1 MRNRKLFLFM
11 TILLPAVAQ
20 AQQDKKSI
28 LQGNEYYRQ
37 QQYDEA
43 AAAYQ
48 RSLGNNGL
56 ESVVGNFNL
65 GAAWYKQKKL
75 DDAIQ
80 QFTDIAGSATDK
92 TLKAKAYHN
101 LGNALLESQKLEESI
116 EAYKK
121 SLLNN
126 PKDDETRYNL
136 AYAQEK
142 LKQQQQQQNNQDQQN
157 DKKDQDNKD
166 QNQNK
171 DNKDQDNKDQDNK
184 DPDQDKKDQDQ
195 NKDNPNDKNDSDKGK
210 NDQQQSQPGQ
220 LSKADAERLLEAM
233 NQEEKNT
240 QEKLKKKKGTGQGK
254 VVKQW

>member
-1 MRNRKLFLFM
+1 MKNGKLFWLM
-11 TILLPAVAQ
+11 MALLPMTVQ

-28 LQGNEYYRQ
+28 REGNEYYRQ

-48 RSLGNNGL
+48 RSLGNSGAKGL

-65 GAAWYKQKKL
+65 GAAWYKQKKME
-75 DDAIQ
+75 DAVQ
-80 QFTDIAGSATDK
+80 QFTDIAESASDK
-92 TLKAKAYHN
+92 SLKAKAYHN

-116 EAYKK
+116 EAYKQ

-142 LKQQQQQQNNQDQQN
+142 LKQQQQNNQDQNNKDQDQQN
-157 DKKDQDNKD
+157 KDEENKDQDNQGQD
-166 QNQNK
+166 QQNK
-171 DNKDQDNKDQDNK
+171 DDKNKDQDNKDQDQQNNDEKNK
-184 DPDQDKKDQDQ
+184 DQ
-195 NKDNPNDKNDSDKGK
+195 NKD
-210 NDQQQSQPGQ
+210 QQQPQSGQ

-240 QEKLKKKKGTGQGK
+240 QEKLKKKKGVGQGK

>member
-1 MRNRKLFLFM
+1 M

-142 LKQQQQQQNNQDQQN
+142 LKQQQQQQQNNQDQQN

-166 QNQNK
+166 QNQN
-171 DNKDQDNKDQDNK
+171 NKDQDNK

-195 NKDNPNDKNDSDKGK
+195 NKDNPNDKNDSDNGK

>member
-1 MRNRKLFLFM
+1 MRNRKLFLLM

-166 QNQNK
+166 QNQN
-171 DNKDQDNKDQDNK
+171 NKDQDNKDQNNK

-195 NKDNPNDKNDSDKGK
+195 NKDNPNDKNDSDNGK

>member
-1 MRNRKLFLFM
+1 MMNRKLFWL
-11 TILLPAVAQ
+11 IAVLLPVAVQ

-28 LQGNEYYRQ
+28 LEGNEYYRQ

-48 RSLGNNGL
+48 RSLGHGQ

-101 LGNALLESQKLEESI
+101 LGNALLESQQLEESI
-116 EAYKK
+116 EAYKQ

-142 LKQQQQQQNNQDQQN
+142 LKQQQQQ
-157 DKKDQDNKD
+157 DKNKD
-166 QNQNK
+166 QENKDQGDQNK
-171 DNKDQDNKDQDNK
+171 DEKNKDQGDQDENKDEKNKDQG
-184 DPDQDKKDQDQ
+184 DQDQ
-195 NKDNPNDKNDSDKGK
+195 NKDKGK

-220 LSKADAERLLEAM
+220 LSKQDAERLLEAM
-233 NQEEKNT
+233 AQEEKNT

>member
-1 MRNRKLFLFM
+1 MMYRKLFWLM
-11 TILLPAVAQ
+11 TALLPMAVQ

-28 LQGNEYYRQ
+28 LEGNEYYRQ

-48 RSLGNNGL
+48 RSLGHGQ

-75 DDAIQ
+75 DEAIG

-116 EAYKK
+116 EAYKQA
-121 SLLNN
+121 LLNN

-142 LKQQQQQQNNQDQQN
+142 LKQQQQNNPDRNKDNQDQKNKDQDN
-157 DKKDQDNKD
+157 RDQDNKD
-166 QNQNK
+166 NKDPNKDNQDP
-171 DNKDQDNKDQDNK
+171 DNKDQEHKDNNE
-184 DPDQDKKDQDQ
+184 QDQ
-195 NKDNPNDKNDSDKGK
+195 GK
-210 NDQQQSQPGQ
+210 NDQQSQPGQ
-220 LSKADAERLLEAM
+220 LSKQDAERLLEAM
-233 NQEEKNT
+233 AQEEKNT

>member
-1 MRNRKLFLFM
+1 MMRNCKLFLLM
-11 TILLPAVAQ
+11 TVVLPVAVQ

-28 LQGNEYYRQ
+28 REGNEYYRQ

-43 AAAYQ
+43 AEAYQ
-48 RSLGNNGL
+48 RSLGNGGANGL

-65 GAAWYKQKKL
+65 GAAWYKQQKL
-75 DDAIQ
+75 DDAVQ
-80 QFTDIAGSATDK
+80 QFTDIAESASDK
-92 TLKAKAYHN
+92 SLKAKAYHN

-116 EAYKK
+116 EAYKQ

-142 LKQQQQQQNNQDQQN
+142 LKQQQQQNNQDQN
-157 DKKDQDNKD
+157 KNQDNKD
-166 QNQNK
+166 QNQDQEDQQNK
-171 DNKDQDNKDQDNK
+171 DEKNKDQENQDNKDQ
-184 DPDQDKKDQDQ
+184 QKDQDQ
-195 NKDNPNDKNDSDKGK
+195 KDQDK

>member
-1 MRNRKLFLFM
+1 MRNRKLFLLM

-142 LKQQQQQQNNQDQQN
+142 LKQQQQQQQNNQDQQN

-166 QNQNK
+166 QNQN
-171 DNKDQDNKDQDNK
+171 NKDQDNK

-195 NKDNPNDKNDSDKGK
+195 NKDNPNDKNDSDNGK

>member
-1 MRNRKLFLFM
+1 MMNRKLSLLM
-11 TILLPAVAQ
+11 MVLLPVALQ

-28 LQGNEYYRQ
+28 LEGNEYYRQ

-48 RSLGNNGL
+48 RALGNNGL

-75 DDAIQ
+75 DDAIG
-80 QFTDIAGSATDK
+80 QFTDIAESSTDK
-92 TLKAKAYHN
+92 ALKAKAYHN

-121 SLLNN
+121 ALLNN

-142 LKQQQQQQNNQDQQN
+142 LKEQQQQDNQDQQN
-157 DKKDQDNKD
+157 QDKNKD
-166 QNQNK
+166 EKNKEQGDKNK
-171 DNKDQDNKDQDNK
+171 DEKNQEQG
-184 DPDQDKKDQDQ
+184 DQ
-195 NKDNPNDKNDSDKGK
+195 NKDEKNQEQGERNKD
-210 NDQQQSQPGQ
+210 NQDQDQQSQPGQ
-220 LSKADAERLLEAM
+220 LSKQDAERLLEAM
-233 NQEEKNT
+233 AQEEKNT

>member
-1 MRNRKLFLFM
+1 M

-75 DDAIQ
+75 DDAVQ

-166 QNQNK
+166 QNQN
-171 DNKDQDNKDQDNK
+171 NKDQDNKDQDNK

-195 NKDNPNDKNDSDKGK
+195 NKDNPNDKNDSDNGK

>member
-1 MRNRKLFLFM
+1 MKNGKLFLM
-11 TILLPAVAQ
+11 ITVLLPIAVQ

-28 LQGNEYYRQ
+28 RQGNEYYRQ
-37 QQYDEA
+37 QQYDDA
-43 AAAYQ
+43 ATAYQ
-48 RSLGNNGL
+48 QSLSNGH

-92 TLKAKAYHN
+92 AVKAKAYHN
-101 LGNALLESQKLEESI
+101 LGNSLLESQKLEESI

-142 LKQQQQQQNNQDQQN
+142 LKQQQQQENKDNQDKNKNNQDQENKDNQN
-157 DKKDQDNKD
+157 QDNEDKDKDNKD
-166 QNQNK
+166 QENK
-171 DNKDQDNKDQDNK
+171 DNKDQNNDNKDQDNGK
-184 DPDQDKKDQDQ
+184 D
-195 NKDNPNDKNDSDKGK
+195 
-210 NDQQQSQPGQ
+210 DQQQSQPGQ

>member
-1 MRNRKLFLFM
+1 MRNRKLFLLM

-142 LKQQQQQQNNQDQQN
+142 LKQQQQQNNQDQQN

-166 QNQNK
+166 QNQK
-171 DNKDQDNKDQDNK
+171 NKDQDNKDQDNK

-195 NKDNPNDKNDSDKGK
+195 NKDNPNDKNDSDNGK